1 MKRLRRMR
9 ATRHASKLTVTS
21 GVAASRKVSSEP
33 HVTLFTVHGF
43 TRIGYTDESC
53 MVLLRPSISLEL
65 HILQRQRVNLHCL
78 FT

>member
-1 MKRLRRMR
+1 MLNLSPTSAHSRGPKMKRLRRMR

-43 TRIGYTDESC
+43 TRIG
-53 MVLLRPSISLEL
+53 
-65 HILQRQRVNLHCL
+65 
-78 FT
+78 